1 MVTRKPASV
10 PSPDPMPVRPF
21 KVHRYAIYWAEL
33 DPVRGSEIAKTR
45 PVLVI
50 SPDAMNLRVET
61 VVVCPLTSQ
70 LHPHWAS
77 RVACLCAGTASEI
90 AVDQIRTLSKSRLTQ
105 RLDQIDSQTAAE
117 VRRVI
122 RLLYAAD

>member
-1 MVTRKPASV
+1 MVAGTAKPDAAK
-10 PSPDPMPVRPF
+10 PL
-21 KVHRYAIYWAEL
+21 KIQRYSIYWAQL

-45 PVLVI
+45 PVLVV
-50 SPDAMNLRVET
+50 SPDAMNQRVET

-77 RVACLCAGTASEI
+77 RVACMCAGTASEI
-90 AVDQIRTLSKSRLTQ
+90 AVDQIRTVSKSRLT
-105 RLDQIDSQTAAE
+105 RLVSKIDAQTAAE
-117 VRRVI
+117 VREVI

>member
-1 MVTRKPASV
+1 MVTRKPA
-10 PSPDPMPVRPF
+10 
-21 KVHRYAIYWAEL
+21 KIQRYSIYWAEL

-45 PVLVI
+45 PVLVV
-50 SPDAMNLRVET
+50 SPDAMNQRLET

-77 RVACLCAGTASEI
+77 RVACVCNGTPSEI
-90 AVDQIRTLSKSRLTQ
+90 AVDQIRTVSKSRLT
-105 RLDQIDSQTAAE
+105 RLMDKIDAQTAAE
-117 VRRVI
+117 LRGAI